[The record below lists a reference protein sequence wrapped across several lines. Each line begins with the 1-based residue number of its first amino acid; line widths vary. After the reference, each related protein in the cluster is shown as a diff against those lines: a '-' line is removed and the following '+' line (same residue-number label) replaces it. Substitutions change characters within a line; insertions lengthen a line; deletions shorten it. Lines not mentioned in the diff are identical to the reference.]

1 MPAFPADPLEPAE
14 FLERWL
20 PRAFAELPLP
30 EGAEQLDVRVGVF
43 LEGPGGGEWVMYLA
57 GGRLE
62 VKAEPRHEAGL
73 SVVQSV
79 ADWRGALWEG
89 RGGVIGQGAASLFR
103 PEGRGAAEPAA
114 RSLALPALASLA
126 PLRELDGLLRLVVS
140 GGEGGDWAVGVKL
153 GGGAIPEEPT
163 TTVTLSAA
171 DAAAMASGEL
181 NPLEAFMAGR
191 IQLAGDVALMMQIQ
205 AILMQ
210 ASQDSGGGA
219 TG

>member
-1 MPAFPADPLEPAE
+1 MPAFPDDPLEPAE

-20 PRAFAELPLP
+20 PEAFAELPLP
-30 EGAEQLDVRVGVF
+30 EGAEELDVRVGVR
-43 LEGPGGGEWVMYLA
+43 LEGEGGGEWVMHVA
-57 GGRLE
+57 GGRLA
-62 VKAEPRHEAGL
+62 VKSEPRDEAGL

-103 PEGRGAAEPAA
+103 PEGRAAAEQAG
-114 RSLALPALASLA
+114 RSLALPALASLT
-126 PLRELDGLLRLVVS
+126 PLHALDGLLRLVVS
-140 GGEGGDWAVGVKL
+140 GGEGGDWSVGVKL
-153 GGGAIPEEPT
+153 GGGAIPEEAT

-171 DAAAMASGEL
+171 DAQAMASGEL

-210 ASQDSGGGA
+210 ASSGDASG
-219 TG
+219 

>member
-1 MPAFPADPLEPAE
+1 MPEFPADPLEPAE

-20 PRAFAELPLP
+20 PEAFAELPLP
-30 EGAEQLDVRVGVF
+30 EGADQLDVQLG
-43 LEGPGGGEWVMYLA
+43 LQLDGEGGGEWVMHVSA
-57 GGRLE
+57 GRLQ
-62 VKAEPRHEAGL
+62 VKAEPRGEAGL

-103 PEGRGAAEPAA
+103 PEGRALADQAG
-114 RSLALPALASLA
+114 RTLALPALASLS

-153 GGGAIPEEPT
+153 GGGPIPEQAT
-163 TTVTLSAA
+163 TTVTLAA
-171 DAAAMASGEL
+171 GDAAAMAAGEL

-210 ASQDSGGGA
+210 ASSGEGNG
-219 TG
+219 

>member
-1 MPAFPADPLEPAE
+1 MPSFPADPLEPAE

-30 EGAEQLDVRVGVF
+30 EGAEQLDVRVGVR
-43 LEGPGGGEWVMYLA
+43 LEGEGGGEWVMHVV
-57 GGRLE
+57 GGRLA

-73 SVVQSV
+73 SLVQSV

-103 PEGRGAAEPAA
+103 PEGRAASEQVG
-114 RSLALPALASLA
+114 RTLALPALASLD

-153 GGGAIPEEPT
+153 GAGAIPEQAT

-171 DAAAMASGEL
+171 DAAAMAAGEL

-210 ASQDSGGGA
+210 ASSGGSG
-219 TG
+219 G

>member
-1 MPAFPADPLEPAE
+1 MPDFPSDPLAPAE

-20 PRAFAELPLP
+20 PEAFAELPLP
-30 EGAEQLDVRVGVF
+30 EGADQLDVRLGVR
-43 LEGPGGGEWVMYLA
+43 LDGEGGGEWVMHVA
-57 GGRLE
+57 GGRLA
-62 VKAEPRHEAGL
+62 VQAGPRDEAGMSL
-73 SVVQSV
+73 VQSV

-103 PEGRGAAEPAA
+103 PEGRGLAEQAG
-114 RSLALPALASLA
+114 RTLAIPALASLE
-126 PLRELDGLLRLVVS
+126 PLRALDGLLRLVVS
-140 GGEGGDWAVGVKL
+140 EGEGGDWAVGVKL
-153 GGGAIPEEPT
+153 GGGAIPEQAT

-191 IQLAGDVALMMQIQ
+191 IQLAGDVALMMQVQ

-210 ASQDSGGGA
+210 VSTDAGRG
-219 TG
+219 